1 MLKYEPT
8 LTSREELEDGPR
20 RRRKGTSDAPK
31 KSLYD
36 TSYFDVSLLP
46 FITLRYLLLYH
57 SMIPPTMT

>member
-36 TSYFDVSLLP
+36 TSYFDVSQ
-46 FITLRYLLLYH
+46 TLF
-57 SMIPPTMT
+57 